1 MAGTDLI
8 VTGRRTRP
16 GRFSSVRGRPVG
28 ARAPKGRRVL
38 GKIVL
43 YVLLTAIAIVMITP
57 FVWMILTSLKTTED
71 IWASPPVFLPTEW
84 AWENYPAALDA
95 APFLTYARNSLII
108 AVSHTA
114 INLVI
119 ASMAG
124 YALARLR
131 FRGSEVVFMFFVAA
145 LMIPTY
151 TKVIPEFL
159 IVRFMPLFGG
169 NDIFGQG
176 GTGWLDTWWALIIP
190 GAVTPF
196 AVFLFRQF
204 YLDLPVELEEAARID
219 GVSEVGIW
227 ARIMTPL
234 VKPAFITVGL
244 LTFESS
250 WNNFLWPLLVTR
262 SDDLRV
268 IQVGLSVFRT
278 ENETQWAYLMAG
290 TTLATLPMVALF
302 LIGQKYFVRGF
313 ANAGIK

>member
-1 MAGTDLI
+1 VAGIDLTAASPRATLD
-8 VTGRRTRP
+8 VVGRSPASRR
-16 GRFSSVRGRPVG
+16 RGS
-28 ARAPKGRRVL
+28 RAA
-38 GKIVL
+38 L
-43 YVLLTAIAIVMITP
+43 YVILGAIAVVMVVP
-57 FVWMILTSLKTTED
+57 FVWMVLTSLKTPAD
-71 IWASPPVFLPTEW
+71 IAASPPTFLPTQW
-84 AWENYPAALDA
+84 AWGNYADALAA

-108 AVSHTA
+108 AVSHTTL
-114 INLVI
+114 NLLV

-131 FRGSEVVFMFFVAA
+131 FRGSELVFLGFVAA

-151 TKVIPEFL
+151 TKIIPEFL

-169 NDIFGQG
+169 NDILGQG

-204 YLDLPVELEEAARID
+204 YLDLPVELEEAARLD
-219 GVSEVGIW
+219 GVSELGIW

-234 VKPAFITVGL
+234 IKPAFITVAL

-262 SDDLRV
+262 TDSMRV

-278 ENETQWAYLMAG
+278 ENDTQWAFLMAG

-302 LIGQKYFVRGF
+302 LLGQKYFVRGF

>member
-1 MAGTDLI
+1 VAGIDLTATSPRTTLD
-8 VTGRRTRP
+8 VVGRSPASRR
-16 GRFSSVRGRPVG
+16 RLS
-28 ARAPKGRRVL
+28 RAALYVVL
-38 GKIVL
+38 G
-43 YVLLTAIAIVMITP
+43 AIAVVMVVP
-57 FVWMILTSLKTTED
+57 FVWMVLTSLKTPAD
-71 IWASPPVFLPTEW
+71 IAASPPTFLPTEW
-84 AWENYPAALDA
+84 AWGNYADALAA
-95 APFLTYARNSLII
+95 APFLTYARNSLVI
-108 AVSHTA
+108 AVSHTT
-114 INLVI
+114 INLLV

-131 FRGSEVVFMFFVAA
+131 FRGSELVFLGFVAA

-151 TKVIPEFL
+151 TKIIPEFL

-169 NDIFGQG
+169 NDILGQG
-176 GTGWLDTWWALIIP
+176 GTGWLDTWWALIVP

-204 YLDLPVELEEAARID
+204 YLDLPVELEEAARLD
-219 GVSEVGIW
+219 GVSELGIW

-262 SDDLRV
+262 TDSMRV

-278 ENETQWAYLMAG
+278 ENDTQWAFLMAG

-302 LIGQKYFVRGF
+302 LLGQKYFVRGF

>member
-1 MAGTDLI
+1 MAGIDLAATSPRTTLD
-8 VTGRRTRP
+8 VVGRSPATR
-16 GRFSSVRGRPVG
+16 RRLS
-28 ARAPKGRRVL
+28 RAA
-38 GKIVL
+38 L
-43 YVLLTAIAIVMITP
+43 YVALGVIAVVMVVP
-57 FVWMILTSLKTTED
+57 FVWMVLTSLKTPAD
-71 IWASPPVFLPTEW
+71 IAASPPTFLPTEW
-84 AWENYPAALDA
+84 AWGNYADALAA

-108 AVSHTA
+108 AVSHTT
-114 INLVI
+114 INLVV

-131 FRGSEVVFMFFVAA
+131 FRGSELVFLGFVAA

-151 TKVIPEFL
+151 TKIIPEFL

-169 NDIFGQG
+169 NDILGQG
-176 GTGWLDTWWALIIP
+176 GTGWLDTWWALIVP

-204 YLDLPVELEEAARID
+204 YLDLPVELEEAARLD
-219 GVSEVGIW
+219 GVSELGIW

-234 VKPAFITVGL
+234 VKPAFITVAL

-262 SDDLRV
+262 TDSMRV

-278 ENETQWAYLMAG
+278 ENDTQWAFLMAG
-290 TTLATLPMVALF
+290 TTLATVPMVALF
-302 LIGQKYFVRGF
+302 LLGQKYFVRGF

>member
-1 MAGTDLI
+1 MAGIDLTATSPRTSLD
-8 VTGRRTRP
+8 VVGRSPASRR
-16 GRFSSVRGRPVG
+16 RLS
-28 ARAPKGRRVL
+28 RAA
-38 GKIVL
+38 L
-43 YVLLTAIAIVMITP
+43 YVALSVIAVVMVVP
-57 FVWMILTSLKTTED
+57 FVWMVLTSLKTPAD
-71 IWASPPVFLPTEW
+71 IAASPPTFLPTEW
-84 AWENYPAALDA
+84 AWGNYADALAA
-95 APFLTYARNSLII
+95 APFLTYARNSLVI
-108 AVSHTA
+108 AVSHTT
-114 INLVI
+114 INLLV

-131 FRGSEVVFMFFVAA
+131 FRGSELVFLGFVAA

-151 TKVIPEFL
+151 TKIIPEFL

-169 NDIFGQG
+169 NDILGQG
-176 GTGWLDTWWALIIP
+176 GTGWLDTWWALIVP

-204 YLDLPVELEEAARID
+204 YLDLPVELEEAARLD
-219 GVSEVGIW
+219 GVSELGIW

-262 SDDLRV
+262 TDSMRV

-278 ENETQWAYLMAG
+278 ENDTQWAFLMAG
-290 TTLATLPMVALF
+290 TTLATLPMVVLF
-302 LIGQKYFVRGF
+302 LLGQKYFVRGF

>member
-1 MAGTDLI
+1 MAGTDLAAAPP
-8 VTGRRTRP
+8 RTT
-16 GRFSSVRGRPVG
+16 RGP
-28 ARAPKGRRVL
+28 ARATGGFARTPAARRR
-38 GKIVL
+38 IERMAL
-43 YVLLTAIAIVMITP
+43 YVALTVIAVVMVVP
-57 FVWMILTSLKTTED
+57 FVWMILTSLKTPQD
-71 IWASPPVFLPTEW
+71 IAANPPAILPTQW
-84 AWENYPAALDA
+84 AWSNYTEALAA
-95 APFLTYARNSLII
+95 APFLTYARNSLVI

-114 INLVI
+114 INLVV

-131 FRGSEVVFMFFVAA
+131 FRGSELVFLGFVAA

-151 TKVIPEFL
+151 TKIIPEFL

-169 NDIFGQG
+169 NDILGQG
-176 GTGWLDTWWALIIP
+176 GTGWLDTWWALIVP

-204 YLDLPVELEEAARID
+204 YLDLPVELEEAARLD
-219 GVSEVGIW
+219 GVSELGIW

-234 VKPAFITVGL
+234 VKPAFITVAL

-262 SDDLRV
+262 SDSMRV

-278 ENETQWAYLMAG
+278 ENDTQWAFLMAG
-290 TTLATLPMVALF
+290 TTLATLPMVVLF
-302 LIGQKYFVRGF
+302 LLGQKYFVRGF

>member
-1 MAGTDLI
+1 MAGTDLAAAPP
-8 VTGRRTRP
+8 RTT
-16 GRFSSVRGRPVG
+16 RGT
-28 ARAPKGRRVL
+28 ARATGGFARTPAARRRIER
-38 GKIVL
+38 GAL
-43 YVLLTAIAIVMITP
+43 YVALTVIAVVMVVP
-57 FVWMILTSLKTTED
+57 FVWMILTSLKTPQD
-71 IWASPPVFLPTEW
+71 IAANPPVILPTQW
-84 AWENYPAALDA
+84 AWSNYTEALAA
-95 APFLTYARNSLII
+95 APFLTYARNSLVI

-114 INLVI
+114 INLVV

-131 FRGSEVVFMFFVAA
+131 FRGSELVFLGFVAA

-151 TKVIPEFL
+151 TKIIPEFL

-169 NDIFGQG
+169 NDILGQG
-176 GTGWLDTWWALIIP
+176 GTGWLDTWWALIVP

-204 YLDLPVELEEAARID
+204 YLDLPVELEEAARLD
-219 GVSEVGIW
+219 GVSELGIW

-234 VKPAFITVGL
+234 VKPAFITVAL

-262 SDDLRV
+262 SDSMRV

-278 ENETQWAYLMAG
+278 ENDTQWAFLMAG
-290 TTLATLPMVALF
+290 TTLATLPMVVLF
-302 LIGQKYFVRGF
+302 LLGQKYFVRGF

>member
-1 MAGTDLI
+1 MAGIDLGAASPRTTLD
-8 VTGRRTRP
+8 VVGRSPATR
-16 GRFSSVRGRPVG
+16 
-28 ARAPKGRRVL
+28 RRVSR
-38 GKIVL
+38 IAL
-43 YVLLTAIAIVMITP
+43 YVVLSVISVVMVVP
-57 FVWMILTSLKTTED
+57 FVWMVVTSLKTPTD
-71 IWASPPVFLPTEW
+71 IAATPPTFFPTQW
-84 AWENYPAALDA
+84 AWHNYADALAA
-95 APFLTYARNSLII
+95 APFLTYARNSLVI

-114 INLVI
+114 INLLV

-131 FRGSEVVFMFFVAA
+131 FRGSELVFLGFVAA

-151 TKVIPEFL
+151 TKIIPEFL

-169 NDIFGQG
+169 NDILGQG
-176 GTGWLDTWWALIIP
+176 GTGWLDTWWALIVP

-204 YLDLPVELEEAARID
+204 YLDLPVELEEAARLD
-219 GVSEVGIW
+219 GVSELGIW

-234 VKPAFITVGL
+234 VKPAFITVAL

-262 SDDLRV
+262 TDSMRV

-278 ENETQWAYLMAG
+278 ENDTQWAFLMAG

-302 LIGQKYFVRGF
+302 LLGQKYFVRGF

>member
-1 MAGTDLI
+1 MAGTDLAAPPPR
-8 VTGRRTRP
+8 TTRGAARTSGGLARTPAARRRLE
-16 GRFSSVRGRPVG
+16 RG
-28 ARAPKGRRVL
+28 A
-38 GKIVL
+38 L
-43 YVLLTAIAIVMITP
+43 YTALTVIAVVMVVP
-57 FVWMILTSLKTTED
+57 FVWMILTSLKSPQD
-71 IWASPPVFLPTEW
+71 IAASPPTFLPTQW
-84 AWENYPAALDA
+84 AWGNYTEALAA
-95 APFLTYARNSLII
+95 APFLTYARNSLVI
-108 AVSHTA
+108 AVTHTA

-131 FRGSEVVFMFFVAA
+131 FRGSELVFLGFVAA

-151 TKVIPEFL
+151 TKIIPEFL

-169 NDIFGQG
+169 NDILGQG
-176 GTGWLDTWWALIIP
+176 GTGWLDTWWALIVP

-204 YLDLPVELEEAARID
+204 YLDLPVELEEAARLD
-219 GVSEVGIW
+219 GVSELGIW

-262 SDDLRV
+262 SDSMRV

-278 ENETQWAYLMAG
+278 ENDTQWAFLMAG
-290 TTLATLPMVALF
+290 TTLATLPMVVLF
-302 LIGQKYFVRGF
+302 LLGQKYFVRGF

>member
-1 MAGTDLI
+1 MAGIDLAATSPRTTLD
-8 VTGRRTRP
+8 VVGRSPASRR
-16 GRFSSVRGRPVG
+16 RLS
-28 ARAPKGRRVL
+28 RAA
-38 GKIVL
+38 L
-43 YVLLTAIAIVMITP
+43 YVALGVIAVVMVVP
-57 FVWMILTSLKTTED
+57 FVWMVLTSLKTPAD
-71 IWASPPVFLPTEW
+71 IAASPPTFLPTEW
-84 AWENYPAALDA
+84 AWGNYADALAA

-108 AVSHTA
+108 AVSHTT
-114 INLVI
+114 INLVV

-131 FRGSEVVFMFFVAA
+131 FRGSELVFLGFVAA

-151 TKVIPEFL
+151 TKIIPEFL

-169 NDIFGQG
+169 NDILGQG
-176 GTGWLDTWWALIIP
+176 GTGWLDTWWALIVP

-204 YLDLPVELEEAARID
+204 YLDLPVELEEAARLD
-219 GVSEVGIW
+219 GVSELGIW

-234 VKPAFITVGL
+234 VKPAFITVAL

-262 SDDLRV
+262 TDSMRV

-278 ENETQWAYLMAG
+278 ENDTQWAFLMAG

-302 LIGQKYFVRGF
+302 LLGQKYFVRGF